1 MVRDLKDL
9 GIASIGHR
17 RRLRRRYVRA
27 WRCDAGHGQAP
38 QAEPAVEPAPTPE
51 RRRLSA
57 VFCDLVEVSSQLDPE
72 DLNEIIRT
80 YQMYVQD
87 ILTQFG
93 GFTARYVDGMLIHVG
108 WPEAHEMDAEQAVR
122 AALVV
127 ASSLMRISMKNY
139 PLRVRIECRGALLIW
154 MRSGIDFG
162 LFSSDSL

>member
-1 MVRDLKDL
+1 M
-9 GIASIGHR
+9 
-17 RRLRRRYVRA
+17 
-27 WRCDAGHGQAP
+27 
-38 QAEPAVEPAPTPE
+38 
-51 RRRLSA
+51 
-57 VFCDLVEVSSQLDPE
+57 SSQLDPE

-80 YQMYVQD
+80 YQMYVQH
-87 ILTQFG
+87 IMMQFG
-93 GFTARYVDGMLIHVG
+93 GFTARYVGDGMLIHVG